1 MYLFYNTF
9 KGILISQILSMILSV
24 LSTLLITDTW
34 FSFIVGAI
42 VYIVSFGA
50 IYLLF
55 GANNSEKQ
63 MLKKYLFRLKRK

>member
-1 MYLFYNTF
+1 
-9 KGILISQILSMILSV
+9 MILSV

-34 FSFIVGAI
+34 ISFIVGAI
-42 VYIVSFGA
+42 VYIVSFGT